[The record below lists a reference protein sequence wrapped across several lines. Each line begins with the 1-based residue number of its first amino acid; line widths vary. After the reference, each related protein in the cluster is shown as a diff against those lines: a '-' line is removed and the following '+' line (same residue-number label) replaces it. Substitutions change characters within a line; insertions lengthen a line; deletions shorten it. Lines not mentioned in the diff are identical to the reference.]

1 MALDFAKG
9 IATQVGSQV
18 LRKVA
23 GNIGGLIRGGVKDE
37 SETKPE
43 SKLDSTTSKYQTN
56 NYTFP
61 LDVDSEDPGIGNHGH
76 YIVFFINQQEG
87 AEIGF
92 GEKSKSGRRSVLE
105 DGGNRNIPEFIKKL
119 NLDGTSTKEKN
130 TTGTSDQ
137 QHQDLGEKHDYF
149 ADRPDLV
156 NNNGGSTP
164 KPTGSVTSA
173 GGSSGTTGLYL
184 TRNPTVRLDTCITLY
199 MPASVSVAYSADYGE
214 QQIGVGAAVVGDAY
228 NTLKDN
234 LSLEGVKQVLDNNK
248 NRAGEGLKEGAIN
261 AFLATADTVGSPF
274 GMTGIRGA
282 VEASQGIIVS
292 DRMELLFKGIGRRSF
307 SYTFSMLPRNKEEAD
322 EIRKIVFAFKSNMSP
337 EFVDGQRSGRKLRVP
352 NTFDIEY
359 MYLGAANDYLNKIST
374 CVLKQMDVKYGGNR
388 YKTFEALDGESPPPV
403 LTEITLSFEEMDL
416 ITRDKIHEG
425 Y

>member
-1 MALDFAKG
+1 
-9 IATQVGSQV
+9 
-18 LRKVA
+18 
-23 GNIGGLIRGGVKDE
+23 
-37 SETKPE
+37 
-43 SKLDSTTSKYQTN
+43 
-56 NYTFP
+56 
-61 LDVDSEDPGIGNHGH
+61 
-76 YIVFFINQQEG
+76 
-87 AEIGF
+87 
-92 GEKSKSGRRSVLE
+92 
-105 DGGNRNIPEFIKKL
+105 
-119 NLDGTSTKEKN
+119 
-130 TTGTSDQ
+130 
-137 QHQDLGEKHDYF
+137 
-149 ADRPDLV
+149 
-156 NNNGGSTP
+156 
-164 KPTGSVTSA
+164 
-173 GGSSGTTGLYL
+173 
-184 TRNPTVRLDTCITLY
+184 

-214 QQIGVGAAVVGDAY
+214 QQIGVGAGAAGDAY

-234 LSLEGVKQVLDNNK
+234 LSLEGAKQAFDANK
-248 NRAGEGLKEGAIN
+248 NRVGEGLKEGAIN